1 MEPQVRNPLL
11 APSAV
16 FLIALSLS
24 IGWGIR
30 GNFGHESGA
39 MIAGV
44 LSATAVA
51 ILSDR
56 SDWRNRVAYFA
67 MFGGLGWGFGGS
79 IAYMYPISFT
89 ESGHTASTY
98 YGYFSL
104 FLEGGLWCGMG
115 AAGTALAAT
124 MPLSRMTR
132 FFTPLCFVLVAMA
145 LRPWIEGPLESF
157 LAPIAAGMS
166 RRNVAPP

>member
-30 GNFGHESGA
+30 GNFGHEAGA

-51 ILSDR
+51 ILSHR
-56 SDWRNRVAYFA
+56 SDWRNRVAYIS
-67 MFGGLGWGFGGS
+67 MFCGLGWGFGGS
-79 IAYMYPISFT
+79 IEYIYPI
-89 ESGHTASTY
+89 
-98 YGYFSL
+98 
-104 FLEGGLWCGMG
+104 
-115 AAGTALAAT
+115 
-124 MPLSRMTR
+124 
-132 FFTPLCFVLVAMA
+132 
-145 LRPWIEGPLESF
+145 
-157 LAPIAAGMS
+157 
-166 RRNVAPP
+166 